1 MKAFLAL
8 QARRINALSLRERAI
23 MFVSLAVALVAA
35 ADAVVLTPRMAEQKA
50 FATRLRLQSSEL
62 DALRAQLAGDSS
74 SDTPAA
80 RLVRQLQETRGQLQA
95 LEAEIQRRLSEAGSG
110 MRLPDLLERV
120 LRRHERLLLL
130 RLVTVTDAKTGK
142 SANSANSAN
151 NASSATG
158 AHSPGLPLQ
167 GVDIAVRGTY
177 LELTQYVADAEKA
190 MPGLRWGELSIT
202 HNGVSAELSARVY
215 LVGEL
220 P

>member
-1 MKAFLAL
+1 MKVFLAL

-130 RLVTVTDAKTGK
+130 RLVTVTDAKTGRSAS
-142 SANSANSAN
+142 SANSAN
-151 NASSATG
+151 SATG

-202 HNGVSAELSARVY
+202 HNGASAELSARVY